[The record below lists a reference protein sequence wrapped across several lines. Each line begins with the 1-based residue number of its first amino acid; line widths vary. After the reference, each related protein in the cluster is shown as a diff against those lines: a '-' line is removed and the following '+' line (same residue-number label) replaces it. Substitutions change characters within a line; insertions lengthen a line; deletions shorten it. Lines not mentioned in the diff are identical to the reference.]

1 MIHIGLVDLDTS
13 HPKTFTKILNAMPG
27 VKVNALWDGRDVWP
41 EGYDERFARENDIP
55 HVCKRLEDMLEHVDA
70 VMVHGVNWDKHID
83 RAYPFIEAG
92 KPVLID
98 KPMVGKVRDIYTLL
112 ELHATHQTAVFG
124 GSALRYAQEITM
136 LRSQGDRVGEV
147 SSAVV
152 TGPGDFF
159 AYGIH
164 TAELAQGMVGTG
176 ANYVEYVAENKS
188 AIIAVT
194 YHNGF
199 VLILQLQQPFQE
211 WSACLYSGS
220 GLHTVRVDPS
230 HIYESFLQNF
240 VDIVNKKETTFSLE
254 APLEAVK
261 VLIAAKLSRQHGGKI
276 YLSEVPA
283 EEGFDGAAFAAE
295 YAAAKRHGG
304 S

>member
-1 MIHIGLVDLDTS
+1 MTRIGLVDLDTS

-41 EGYDERFARENDIP
+41 EGYDERFAKENDIP
-55 HVCKRLEDMLEHVDA
+55 HVCKRLEDMIEHVDA
-70 VMVHGVNWDKHID
+70 VMVHGVNWDKHVD

-112 ELHATHQTAVFG
+112 ELHVAHGTPVYG
-124 GSALRYAQEITM
+124 GSALRYAQEIGM
-136 LRSQGDRVGEV
+136 LRSQADRIGEV
-147 SSAVV
+147 LTAIA

-159 AYGIH
+159 SYGIH
-164 TAELAQGMVGTG
+164 TTELAQGMVGTG
-176 ANYVEYVAENKS
+176 ANCVEYVAENKS
-188 AIIAVT
+188 SFIAVT

-199 VLILQLQQPFQE
+199 VLILQLQQPFDE
-211 WSACLYSGS
+211 WSMCLYSTTGM
-220 GLHTVRVDPS
+220 HTMRVDPTR
-230 HIYESFLQNF
+230 IYEPFLQNF
-240 VDIVNKKETTFSLE
+240 INIVNKQDVSFSLE

-261 VLIAAKLSRQHGGKI
+261 ILIAAKLSRQHGGKI

-283 EEGFDGAAFAAE
+283 EEGFDGAAYAAE
-295 YAAAKRHGG
+295 YAAAKRRGL
-304 S
+304 